1 MKINIKEQDNNL
13 RLDKYLNKVLK
24 DKSRSQIQKMIKAG
38 AVLVNQKQVLPHHFI
53 KTNDEIVFVD
63 EPTKTT
69 DDTEQIKPT
78 MIEPKLIF
86 ECKDYVV
93 LEKPIGLLV
102 HPTDKKETNT
112 LADWLKEKYPKIL
125 TVGEEK
131 YRAGIIH
138 RLDRNVSGIML
149 ACKTQKMYDHLKTQF
164 KDRSVL
170 KEYTALVHGMME
182 QEVGEIDTPIGRK
195 HDSYKMAAH
204 PRDHGKK
211 LKEKDKV
218 ALTKYEVVERIKNFT
233 LIKVIIKTGRTHQ
246 IRVHLNS
253 IGHPIAGDPIYKVN
267 KFWKVWQKKS
277 QLDRI
282 FLHATKIG
290 FNDINDNW
298 QIYEISLPNILK
310 NYLDEIKG

>member
-1 MKINIKEQDNNL
+1 MIINIKEQDNNL
-13 RLDKYLNKVLK
+13 RLDKYLNKILK

-53 KTNDEIVFVD
+53 KTNDEIVLQDAPRKKSDVD
-63 EPTKTT
+63 DKV
-69 DDTEQIKPT
+69 QPT

-86 ECKDYVV
+86 ETKDYVV

-102 HPTDKKETNT
+102 HPTGKNETNT
-112 LADWLKEKYPKIL
+112 LADWLKQKYPKIL
-125 TVGEEK
+125 LVGEEK

-138 RLDRNVSGIML
+138 RLDRNVSGIIL

-164 KDRSVL
+164 KNRFVH
-170 KEYTALVHGMME
+170 KEYTALVHDVIE
-182 QEVGEIDTPIGRK
+182 QDTGEIDTPIGRK
-195 HDSYKMAAH
+195 HASYKMAAH

-211 LKEKDKV
+211 LKEQDKV
-218 ALTKYEVVERIKNFT
+218 ALTKYEVIERIKNFT

-253 IGHPIAGDPIYKVN
+253 IGHPVAGDPIYKVK
-267 KFWKVWQKKS
+267 KFWQVWQKKS
-277 QLDRI
+277 KLDRI

-290 FNDINDNW
+290 FNDLKGQW
-298 QIYEISLPNILK
+298 QIYQTSLPNKLK
-310 NYLDEIKG
+310 SYLDEIKG